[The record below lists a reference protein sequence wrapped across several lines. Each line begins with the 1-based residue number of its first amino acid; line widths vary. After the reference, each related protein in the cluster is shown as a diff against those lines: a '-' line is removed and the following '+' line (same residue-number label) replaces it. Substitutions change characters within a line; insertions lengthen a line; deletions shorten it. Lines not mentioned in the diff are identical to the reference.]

1 MGQISVREG
10 LEVLRERVAPVQW
23 KVPAF
28 CTNDWAALKLAQMC
42 RQAGAGDPFAVAYGS
57 PQCVWSGGR
66 AAVIRRD
73 MSEDELERY
82 FAAYKAAGMSVMLTF
97 TRLEVPPALYAN
109 RQANLT
115 LDVAA
120 RYRGEAVVVDD
131 GLARYIRK
139 QHPELRLVASF
150 NKPLCEL
157 DPDASPAAETAYYR
171 RLFDLYDEV
180 VVRCEYALDN
190 ERIGLMTPAEC
201 GRCEVIVNQICVPN
215 CSCGRR
221 HMEALEAWDRGGA
234 RGPIQGCYHTAT
246 SRGPERL
253 VQNLYISN
261 ARIDKLASMGVER
274 FKIGGRN
281 APVDKFI
288 DLMATYVFEPTGAVL
303 AMKDV
308 LAREYSLAARCDP
321 MFAPYCLPR

>member
-1 MGQISVREG
+1 MGEIAVREG
-10 LEVLRERVAPVQW
+10 LEVLRGRVVPVQW

-28 CTNDWAALKLAQMC
+28 CTNDWAALRLARMC
-42 RQAGAGDPFAVAYGS
+42 RQIGAGDPFAVAYGS
-57 PQCVWSGGR
+57 PQCVWAGGR

-82 FAAYKAAGMSVMLTF
+82 FSAYEATGMRVMLTL
-97 TRLEVPPALYAN
+97 TRLEVSHALYAD
-109 RQANLT
+109 RQANLI

-120 RYRGEAVVVDD
+120 RHRGEAVVVDD

-139 QHPELRLVASF
+139 QRPELRLVASF

-157 DPDASPAAETAYYR
+157 DPGVPPVAETAYYR
-171 RLFDLYDEV
+171 RLLGLYDEV
-180 VVRCEYALDN
+180 VVRCEYALDD
-190 ERIGLMTPAEC
+190 ERIGLLANDERR
-201 GRCEVIVNQICVPN
+201 RCEVIVNQICVPN
-215 CSCGRR
+215 CPCGRR

-253 VQNLYISN
+253 AHNLYISN
-261 ARIDKLASMGVER
+261 ARIDELASMGVER

-308 LAREYSLAARCDP
+308 LAREYALAAHADP

>member
-1 MGQISVREG
+1 M
-10 LEVLRERVAPVQW
+10 
-23 KVPAF
+23 
-28 CTNDWAALKLAQMC
+28 
-42 RQAGAGDPFAVAYGS
+42 
-57 PQCVWSGGR
+57 
-66 AAVIRRD
+66 
-73 MSEDELERY
+73 
-82 FAAYKAAGMSVMLTF
+82 
-97 TRLEVPPALYAN
+97 
-109 RQANLT
+109 
-115 LDVAA
+115 
-120 RYRGEAVVVDD
+120 VDD
-131 GLARYIRK
+131 GLARHIRK

-157 DPDASPAAETAYYR
+157 DPDVSPAAETAYYR

-180 VVRCEYALDN
+180 VVRCEYALDD
-190 ERIGLMTPAEC
+190 ERIGLMTPAER

>member
-1 MGQISVREG
+1 MKQVREG

-42 RQAGAGDPFAVAYGS
+42 RQTGAGDPFAVAYGS

-73 MSEDELERY
+73 MPEDELERY

-131 GLARYIRK
+131 GLAHYIRK

-180 VVRCEYALDN
+180 VVRCEYALDD
-190 ERIGLMTPAEC
+190 ERIGLMTPAER

-308 LAREYSLAARCDP
+308 LAREYSLAARSDP